1 VKAEPDC
8 QGAEQGTSE
17 GAESVENESEETET
31 VEVDME
37 LTVEKAA
44 APDIVTEV
52 DQILE
57 IDIQAQDG
65 SIQ

>member
-1 VKAEPDC
+1 
-8 QGAEQGTSE
+8 
-17 GAESVENESEETET
+17 
-31 VEVDME
+31 ME
-37 LTVEKAA
+37 LTVEQAA

-57 IDIQAQDG
+57 IDLQAQDG